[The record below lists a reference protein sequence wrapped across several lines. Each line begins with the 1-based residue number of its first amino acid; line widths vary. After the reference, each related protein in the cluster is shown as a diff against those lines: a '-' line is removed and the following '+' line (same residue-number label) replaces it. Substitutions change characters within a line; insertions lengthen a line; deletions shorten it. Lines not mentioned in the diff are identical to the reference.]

1 MRVHSQFAHVVPAG
15 YFGKFGKLWHCG
27 QFSSQAP
34 GESYADGVLQTYHLV
49 VKHPRKDLG
58 AVLVVFEKDGREE
71 QRVRPEGRC
80 GCDESAD
87 LL

>member
-1 MRVHSQFAHVVPAG
+1 MRTHGQFAHVIPAG
-15 YFGKFGKLWHCG
+15 YFGKLWHCG
-27 QFSSQAP
+27 HLPSQAP
-34 GESYADGVLQTYHLV
+34 GESHADGVLQTYHLV
-49 VKHPRKDLG
+49 VKHPRKTLG

-71 QRVRPEGRC
+71 QRVRPKGRC